1 MMASIRILLIFAIS
15 LVMVGCLPHYYSNR
29 HRHPDYYSNYH
40 YSYAKEPSYSQPAG
54 RWVRLVECIGP
65 RTFCSFPAGSRE
77 QATCVE
83 VEEECWEGGYT
94 WKLEEEEGAE
104 DTEDVVEKLNEEVD
118 EVMEEGMEVELD
130 LEDTQEGAEPDIEAV
145 EADNSG
151 SKTSL
156 TSEDDEAIQGEE
168 EV

>member
-104 DTEDVVEKLNEEVD
+104 DTEDRHNYDV
-118 EVMEEGMEVELD
+118 LD
-130 LEDTQEGAEPDIEAV
+130 FSNLCGPYLLANPCWTCPY
-145 EADNSG
+145 NFS
-151 SKTSL
+151 
-156 TSEDDEAIQGEE
+156 
-168 EV
+168 

>member
-94 WKLEEEEGAE
+94 WKLAEEEGAE

-118 EVMEEGMEVELD
+118 EVMEVELD

-145 EADNSG
+145 EPDIEAVEADI
-151 SKTSL
+151 
-156 TSEDDEAIQGEE
+156 EAVEPDIEAVE
-168 EV
+168 AV